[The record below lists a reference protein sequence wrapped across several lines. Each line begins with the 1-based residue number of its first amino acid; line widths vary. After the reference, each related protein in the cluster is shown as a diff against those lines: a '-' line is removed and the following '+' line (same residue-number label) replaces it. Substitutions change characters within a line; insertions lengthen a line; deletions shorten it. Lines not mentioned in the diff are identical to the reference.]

1 MPPMSISARPD
12 GRAADQARQGHDQH
26 RGAELATL
34 KAAGYDGYL
43 ALEYTHQD
51 YMDSLFDDILT
62 ETIQLRDLMRAWEA
76 A

>member
-1 MPPMSISARPD
+1 MGELQTKLTKGTINMP
-12 GRAADQARQGHDQH
+12 
-26 RGAELATL
+26 AELATL
-34 KAAGYDGYL
+34 RRAGFEGYV

-62 ETIQLRDLMRAWEA
+62 ETIQLRDVVRAWEA